1 MRAIFFPT
9 AVKFATVYM
18 LFLNSACGVECIS
31 NESLML
37 RAKGE

>member
-9 AVKFATVYM
+9 AAKSASVYM
-18 LFLNSACGVECIS
+18 LFLNSACGVECIL
-31 NESLML
+31 NEPLML